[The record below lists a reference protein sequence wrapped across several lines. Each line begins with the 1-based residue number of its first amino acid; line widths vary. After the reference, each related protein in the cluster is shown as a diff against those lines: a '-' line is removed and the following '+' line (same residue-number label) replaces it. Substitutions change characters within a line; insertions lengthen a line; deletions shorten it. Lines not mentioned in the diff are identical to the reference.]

1 MSQRQSNFRLD
12 KDQYHKAL
20 MFCFNY
26 FDHDKDGHLD
36 RKEFRAF
43 LGSLKN
49 KLNFTLTTQISDH
62 CFQSIHKKREGL
74 ISPKELENEMQHF
87 YYNVNF

>member
-1 MSQRQSNFRLD
+1 
-12 KDQYHKAL
+12 

-26 FDHDKDGHLD
+26 FDQDKDGYLN
-36 RKEFRAF
+36 RKEFRSF

-49 KLNFTLTTQISDH
+49 KLNFTLTTQISDY
-62 CFQSIHKKREGL
+62 CFDGVRKARPEL
-74 ISPKELENEMQHF
+74 ISPAELEQEMNHY

>member
-1 MSQRQSNFRLD
+1 MSQSTFRLQQ
-12 KDQYHKAL
+12 DQYHKAL

-26 FDHDKDGHLD
+26 FDQDKDGYLN
-36 RKEFRAF
+36 RKEFRSF

-49 KLNFTLTTQISDH
+49 KLNFTLTTQISDY
-62 CFQSIHKKREGL
+62 CFDGIKKAHPEL
-74 ISPKELENEMQHF
+74 ISPRELEAEMGHF